1 MHQLRDG
8 RIVFRQPKT
17 PRNRRLMSLPPSCT
31 QVLGQ
36 HKQTLETIRR
46 TLGRKVVEDDL
57 VFSQAD
63 GSPYLPDTI
72 TDAWIK
78 VIRRLGLRGVRLHD
92 ARHTH
97 ATLMLKA
104 NVHPEVVQHRLG
116 HSSITTTIDTYSHM
130 VPEVEK
136 MAALKFDEG
145 LK

>member
-1 MHQLRDG
+1 
-8 RIVFRQPKT
+8 
-17 PRNRRLMSLPPSCT
+17 MSLPPSCT

-36 HKQTLETIRR
+36 HKRPLETIRR
-46 TLGRKVVEDDL
+46 ILGRKVVEDDL
-57 VFSQAD
+57 VFSQTD
-63 GSPYLPDTI
+63 GNPYLLDTI
-72 TDAWIK
+72 THAWIK
-78 VIRRLGLRGVRLHD
+78 VIRRLGLREVRLHD

-104 NVHPEVVQHRLG
+104 NVHREVVQHRLG